1 MNRAD
6 LSASMDKTRFL
17 AGIYGSQALGGRW
30 RIGGEIGLAQGA
42 HDRDMTASISLRYS
56 W

>member
-1 MNRAD
+1 MKRTRMFSRKRA
-6 LSASMDKTRFL
+6 LSD
-17 AGIYGSQALGGRW
+17 RW

-42 HDRDMTASISLRYS
+42 HDRDVTASISLRYS

>member
-17 AGIYGSQALGGRW
+17 EGIYGSQALSDCW
-30 RIGGEIGLAQGA
+30 SIGGEIGLAQGA
-42 HDRDMTASISLRYS
+42 HDRDVTTSISLRYS